1 MTTLEKQVNRVEHG
15 FMTSECC
22 KALTAAPSSK
32 SCPQIYSSPGC
43 PQQQIPILVSQQD
56 QSFSQLG
63 NLCRSI
69 FHPELFQMLWYHH
82 GGQTAGE
89 WEAFRSTI
97 TARRKLKARSN
108 SKFYFL
114 FIHRFSS
121 SSPLEQQESKS
132 IQHPTSTKMN

>member
-1 MTTLEKQVNRVEHG
+1 MTTLAKQVNRVEHG

-97 TARRKLKARSN
+97 TARRKLKVRSD

-114 FIHRFSS
+114 VIHSS
-121 SSPLEQQESKS
+121 VFVIISLGTATIEEHSAS
-132 IQHPTSTKMN
+132 N

>member
-15 FMTSECC
+15 LMTSECC

-69 FHPELFQMLWYHH
+69 FHPELLQMLWYHH

-97 TARRKLKARSN
+97 TARRKLKVRSD

-114 FIHRFSS
+114 VIHSS
-121 SSPLEQQESKS
+121 VFVIISLIRTATIVEHASS
-132 IQHPTSTKMN
+132 N